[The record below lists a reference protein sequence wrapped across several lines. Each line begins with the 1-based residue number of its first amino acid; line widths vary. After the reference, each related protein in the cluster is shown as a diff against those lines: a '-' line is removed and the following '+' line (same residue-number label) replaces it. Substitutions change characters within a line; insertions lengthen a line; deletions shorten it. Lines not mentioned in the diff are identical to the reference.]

1 MHLVLNHVSK
11 VYRAK
16 EGHAT
21 VALDDIN
28 FSVNEE
34 EFVAIVGPSGC
45 GKSTL
50 LSIVA
55 GLTDVTSGSV
65 YFDSPMKGQT
75 PRIGVVF
82 QDHALFPWRTVQKNV
97 EFGLE
102 QIGVSRRERSERA
115 VEAIQ
120 KVGLQGFEKRYPHQ
134 LSGGMRQRVG
144 IARALVIEPDLLLMD
159 EPLSALDA
167 QARLIMQDQ
176 LLQLWESVRH
186 KTLYVTHNIDEAVAL
201 ADRVVVLSR
210 RPGRIVHIVS
220 IEIPRLERK
229 EHQHQVRMM
238 EYAEEIWKTIR
249 HDAEQAFME
258 G

>member
-11 VYRAK
+11 VYRDK

-134 LSGGMRQRVG
+134 LSGCVNGWV
-144 IARALVIEPDLLLMD
+144 LPV
-159 EPLSALDA
+159 
-167 QARLIMQDQ
+167 
-176 LLQLWESVRH
+176 LW
-186 KTLYVTHNIDEAVAL
+186 
-201 ADRVVVLSR
+201 
-210 RPGRIVHIVS
+210 
-220 IEIPRLERK
+220 
-229 EHQHQVRMM
+229 
-238 EYAEEIWKTIR
+238 
-249 HDAEQAFME
+249 
-258 G
+258 